1 MTSMTREEI
10 EKLVAEARAENKTPN
25 LQGANLRF
33 VDLCGADLC
42 SARLQDANLRGAN
55 LWGADLRGAN
65 LWGADLRG
73 ANLWGADLRGANLRG
88 ANLWGADLRGA
99 DLRGANL
106 WDADLR
112 GADLRGANLCN
123 CNFDGMQITETPS
136 GQVTLIPTC
145 DGWWMQVGCW
155 EGTPAE
161 LKDLISRD
169 EGWPEAQGEEILR
182 RRPYLEAVLTLCEAH
197 MADNVKI
204 IDDLKGIW
212 GDA

>member
-1 MTSMTREEI
+1 MMTSMTREEI

-33 VDLCGADLC
+33 VDLWGADLC

-55 LWGADLRGAN
+55 LRGV
-65 LWGADLRG
+65 DLRG
-73 ANLWGADLRGANLRG
+73 ANLWGADLRGANLRDTD
-88 ANLWGADLRGA
+88 LSGADLSAA

-106 WDADLR
+106 
-112 GADLRGANLCN
+112 RGANLSN

-161 LKDLISRD
+161 LKALIARD

-182 RRPYLEAVLTLCEAH
+182 RRPYLEAVLALCEVH
-197 MADNVKI
+197 MADNAQV
-204 IDDLKGIW
+204 IDDLKAKW
-212 GDA
+212 GDDEG